1 MLYFFR
7 VGVGGGWV
15 VLENSCLEA
24 TNGFHAKWLL
34 RKERR
39 NSILK
44 MCHYPYLGSASDWMT
59 ICFNRSEAL
68 LTRHWHRL
76 FLKWFL
82 RHHFA
87 ERLMA
92 SRNDGGF
99 SQAMEG
105 GGVNNVRETI
115 CRLPWIT
122 CHNNDRSLVFF
133 NIPSRSWDVFIGS
146 YFCWLCIYVFPI
158 VYTLIVV
165 GCLSNTLRLQGGA
178 YLKLG
183 INSIISAIR

>member
-15 VLENSCLEA
+15 GLENSCLEA

-44 MCHYPYLGSASDWMT
+44 MCHYPDLGSASDWMT

-68 LTRHWHRL
+68 LTRHWHGL

-122 CHNNDRSLVFF
+122 CHNNDRSLFQHSLA
-133 NIPSRSWDVFIGS
+133 I
-146 YFCWLCIYVFPI
+146 
-158 VYTLIVV
+158 V
-165 GCLSNTLRLQGGA
+165 GCLYWVIFLLTVHVMFFLLYIPWLWLVA
-178 YLKLG
+178 YQIL
-183 INSIISAIR
+183 

>member
-15 VLENSCLEA
+15 GLENSCLEA

-68 LTRHWHRL
+68 LTRYWHGL

-146 YFCWLCIYVFPI
+146 YFCWLCMLCFSYCIYPDCGWL
-158 VYTLIVV
+158 LIKYFKAT
-165 GCLSNTLRLQGGA
+165 GRRLFEA
-178 YLKLG
+178 
-183 INSIISAIR
+183 RD